1 MFLQSV
7 ISIKGEGRPIAPFS
21 ITKYPINRRTT
32 MRLLKAFTVGLL
44 IALFAAQAPSAFA
57 QLTDILKKVKKA
69 VGMSGG
75 ELSQSKIIEGLKEA
89 LEIGTGNA
97 AGLVSKLD
105 GYYKNPKIK
114 IPLPE
119 SVQKVEKIL
128 RKVGF
133 GSKVDDFEMSMNRAA
148 EQAAPEAKALFT
160 DTIKQMSFDDARK
173 ILNGKDNAATLY
185 FKEKTWDRL
194 YDKFKPIVNSTM
206 SEVGATRYY
215 QDLDKKV
222 SSIPFADSM
231 SFDLDKYVTDGALDG
246 LFYMV
251 AQEEQ
256 KIRQNPAARVTD
268 LLKEVFGGKR

>member
-1 MFLQSV
+1 
-7 ISIKGEGRPIAPFS
+7 
-21 ITKYPINRRTT
+21 
-32 MRLLKAFTVGLL
+32 MRLLKAFMVGLL
-44 IALFAAQAPSAFA
+44 IALFAVQAPSAFA
-57 QLTDILKKVKKA
+57 QLTDILKSVKKS
-69 VGMSGG
+69 VGMG
-75 ELSQSKIIEGLKEA
+75 EGLPESKIVEGLKEA
-89 LEIGTGNA
+89 LQIGTGNA
-97 AGLVSKLD
+97 VGLVSKLD

-133 GSKVDDFEMSMNRAA
+133 GSKVDDFEMSMSRAA
-148 EQAAPEAKALFT
+148 EQAAPEAKALFI

-185 FKEKTWDRL
+185 FKDKTWDRL

-206 SEVGATRYY
+206 SEAGVTRYY

-222 SSIPFADSM
+222 RSTPFAGSM
-231 SFDLDKYVTDGALDG
+231 SFDLEKYVTDGALDG

-251 AQEEQ
+251 EQQER
-256 KIRQNPAARVTD
+256 KIRQDPVARVTD
-268 LLKEVFGGKR
+268 LLEEVFGGKR

>member
-1 MFLQSV
+1 MKL
-7 ISIKGEGRPIAPFS
+7 
-21 ITKYPINRRTT
+21 YRT
-32 MRLLKAFTVGLL
+32 LLSGLL
-44 IALFAAQAPSAFA
+44 IALFIIQAPPALA
-57 QLTDILKKVKKA
+57 QFQDIFNRVKKA

-75 ELSQSKIIEGLKEA
+75 ELSESKVIEGLKEA

-105 GYYKNPKIK
+105 GYYKNSKIK

-119 SVQKVEKIL
+119 SVRKVEKIL

-148 EQAAPEAKALFT
+148 EQAAPEAKVLFT

-185 FKEKTWDRL
+185 FKDKTWDRL
-194 YDKFKPIVNSTM
+194 YDKFKPIINSTM
-206 SEVGATRYY
+206 SEVGVTRYY

-222 SSIPFADSM
+222 RSIPFVDSM
-231 SFDLDKYVTDGALDG
+231 SFDLDQYVTDGALDG
-246 LFYMV
+246 LFYMLE
-251 AQEEQ
+251 QEERS
-256 KIRQNPAARVTD
+256 IRKDPTARVTD
-268 LLKEVFGGKR
+268 LLKEVFGSRP

>member
-1 MFLQSV
+1 
-7 ISIKGEGRPIAPFS
+7 
-21 ITKYPINRRTT
+21 
-32 MRLLKAFTVGLL
+32 MRLLKAFMVGLL
-44 IALFAAQAPSAFA
+44 IALFAVQAPSAFA
-57 QLTDILKKVKKA
+57 QLTDILKSVKKS
-69 VGMSGG
+69 VGMG
-75 ELSQSKIIEGLKEA
+75 EGLPESKIIEGLKEA

-97 AGLVSKLD
+97 VGLVSKLD

-133 GSKVDDFEMSMNRAA
+133 GSKVDDFEMSMSRAA
-148 EQAAPEAKALFT
+148 EQAAPEAKALFI

-185 FKEKTWDRL
+185 FKDKTWDRL

-206 SEVGATRYY
+206 SEAGVTRYY

-222 SSIPFADSM
+222 RSIPFAGSM
-231 SFDLDKYVTDGALDG
+231 SFDVDKYVTDGALDG

-251 AQEEQ
+251 EQQER
-256 KIRQNPAARVTD
+256 KIRQDPVARVTD
-268 LLKEVFGGKR
+268 LLEEVFGGKH

>member
-1 MFLQSV
+1 
-7 ISIKGEGRPIAPFS
+7 
-21 ITKYPINRRTT
+21 
-32 MRLLKAFTVGLL
+32 MRILKVFTVGLL

-57 QLTDILKKVKKA
+57 QFTDILKSVKKA
-69 VGMSGG
+69 VGMNGG

-89 LEIGTGNA
+89 LQIGTGNA
-97 AGLVSKLD
+97 TGLVSKLD

-160 DTIKQMSFDDARK
+160 DTIKQMSIDDARK

-185 FKEKTWDRL
+185 FKDKTWDRL

-206 SEVGATRYY
+206 SEVGTTRYY

-222 SSIPFADSM
+222 RSIPFADSM

-246 LFYMV
+246 LFYMLE
-251 AQEEQ
+251 QEERS
-256 KIRQNPAARVTD
+256 IRKDPAARVTD
-268 LLKEVFGGKR
+268 LLKEVFGSRP

>member
-1 MFLQSV
+1 
-7 ISIKGEGRPIAPFS
+7 
-21 ITKYPINRRTT
+21 

-57 QLTDILKKVKKA
+57 QLTDILKSVKKA
-69 VGMSGG
+69 VGISGG
-75 ELSQSKIIEGLKEA
+75 ELSESKIIEGLKEA

-148 EQAAPEAKALFT
+148 EQAAPAAKALFT

-185 FKEKTWDRL
+185 FKDKTWDRL

-206 SEVGATRYY
+206 SEVGVTRYY

-222 SSIPFADSM
+222 RSIPFADSM

-251 AQEEQ
+251 EQEERS
-256 KIRQNPAARVTD
+256 IRKDPAARVTD
-268 LLKEVFGGKR
+268 LLKKVFGSRR

>member
-1 MFLQSV
+1 
-7 ISIKGEGRPIAPFS
+7 
-21 ITKYPINRRTT
+21 
-32 MRLLKAFTVGLL
+32 MRILKVFTVGLL

-57 QLTDILKKVKKA
+57 QFTDILKSVKKA
-69 VGMSGG
+69 VGISGG
-75 ELSQSKIIEGLKEA
+75 ELSESKIIEGLKEA

-148 EQAAPEAKALFT
+148 EKAAPEAKALFT
-160 DTIKQMSFDDARK
+160 DTIKQMSIDDARK
-173 ILNGKDNAATLY
+173 ILNGNDNAATLY
-185 FKEKTWDRL
+185 FKDKTWDRL

-206 SEVGATRYY
+206 SEVGTTRYY

-222 SSIPFADSM
+222 RSIPFADSM

>member
-1 MFLQSV
+1 
-7 ISIKGEGRPIAPFS
+7 
-21 ITKYPINRRTT
+21 
-32 MRLLKAFTVGLL
+32 MRLLKAFMVGLL
-44 IALFAAQAPSAFA
+44 IALFAVQAPSAFA
-57 QLTDILKKVKKA
+57 QLTDILKSVKKS
-69 VGMSGG
+69 VGMG
-75 ELSQSKIIEGLKEA
+75 EGLPESKIIEGLKEA

-97 AGLVSKLD
+97 VGLVSKLD

-133 GSKVDDFEMSMNRAA
+133 GSKVDDFEMSMSRAA
-148 EQAAPEAKALFT
+148 EQAAPEAKALFI

-185 FKEKTWDRL
+185 FKDKTWDRL

-206 SEVGATRYY
+206 SEAGVTRYY

-222 SSIPFADSM
+222 RSIPFAGSM

-251 AQEEQ
+251 EQQER
-256 KIRQNPAARVTD
+256 KIRQDPVARVTD
-268 LLKEVFGGKR
+268 LLEEVFGGKH

>member
-1 MFLQSV
+1 
-7 ISIKGEGRPIAPFS
+7 
-21 ITKYPINRRTT
+21 

-44 IALFAAQAPSAFA
+44 IALFAAHAPSAFA
-57 QLTDILKKVKKA
+57 QLTDILKSVKKA

-75 ELSQSKIIEGLKEA
+75 ELSESKIIEGLKEA
-89 LEIGTGNA
+89 LQIGTGNA

-148 EQAAPEAKALFT
+148 EQAAPAAKALFT

-185 FKEKTWDRL
+185 FKDKTWDRL
-194 YDKFKPIVNSTM
+194 YDTFKPVVNSTM
-206 SEVGATRYY
+206 SEVGTTRYY

-222 SSIPFADSM
+222 RSIPFTDSM
-231 SFDLDKYVTDGALDG
+231 SFDLDKYVTNGALDG

-268 LLKEVFGGKR
+268 LLKEVFSGKR

>member
-1 MFLQSV
+1 
-7 ISIKGEGRPIAPFS
+7 
-21 ITKYPINRRTT
+21 
-32 MRLLKAFTVGLL
+32 MRSLKAFMVGLL
-44 IALFAAQAPSAFA
+44 IVLFAAQAPSAFG
-57 QLTDILKKVKKA
+57 QFTDILKSLKKTI
-69 VGMSGG
+69 GMNGG
-75 ELSQSKIIEGLKEA
+75 ELSTSKIIEGLKEA
-89 LEIGTGNA
+89 LQIGTGNA
-97 AGLVSKLD
+97 VGLVSTLD

-119 SVQKVEKIL
+119 SVQKLEKIL

-148 EQAAPEAKALFT
+148 EQAAPAAKALFI

-173 ILNGKDNAATLY
+173 ILSGDDNAATLY
-185 FKEKTWDRL
+185 FKDKTWDRL
-194 YDKFKPIVNSTM
+194 FDKFKPIVNSAM
-206 SEVGATRYY
+206 SEVGVTRYY
-215 QDLDKKV
+215 QDLDRKV
-222 SSIPFADSM
+222 RSIPFADRM

-251 AQEEQ
+251 AQEEK

>member
-1 MFLQSV
+1 MKL
-7 ISIKGEGRPIAPFS
+7 
-21 ITKYPINRRTT
+21 YRT
-32 MRLLKAFTVGLL
+32 LLSGLL
-44 IALFAAQAPSAFA
+44 IALFIIQAPPALA
-57 QLTDILKKVKKA
+57 QFQDIFNRVKKA

-75 ELSQSKIIEGLKEA
+75 ELSESKIVEGLKEA

-105 GYYKNPKIK
+105 GYYKNSKIK

-119 SVQKVEKIL
+119 SVRKVEKIL

-185 FKEKTWDRL
+185 FKDKTWDRL
-194 YDKFKPIVNSTM
+194 YDKFKPIINSTM
-206 SEVGATRYY
+206 SEVGVTRYY
-215 QDLDKKV
+215 QDLNKKV
-222 SSIPFADSM
+222 RSFPFADSM
-231 SFDLDKYVTDGALDG
+231 SFDLDQYVTDGALDG
-246 LFYMV
+246 LFYMLE
-251 AQEEQ
+251 QEERS
-256 KIRQNPAARVTD
+256 IRKDPTARVTD
-268 LLKEVFGGKR
+268 LLKEVFGSKR

>member
-1 MFLQSV
+1 MKLFRTLISGLV
-7 ISIKGEGRPIAPFS
+7 IVLFIMQPPPALAQFQDIF
-21 ITKYPINRRTT
+21 NR
-32 MRLLKAFTVGLL
+32 
-44 IALFAAQAPSAFA
+44 
-57 QLTDILKKVKKA
+57 VKKA

-75 ELSQSKIIEGLKEA
+75 ELSESKVIEGLKEA

-105 GYYKNPKIK
+105 GYYKNSKIK

-119 SVQKVEKIL
+119 SVRKVEKIL

-148 EQAAPEAKALFT
+148 EQAAPEAKVLFT

-185 FKEKTWDRL
+185 FKDKTWDRL
-194 YDKFKPIVNSTM
+194 YDKFKPIINSTM
-206 SEVGATRYY
+206 SEVGVTRYY

-222 SSIPFADSM
+222 RSIPFVDSM
-231 SFDLDKYVTDGALDG
+231 SFDLDQYVTDGALDG
-246 LFYMV
+246 LFYMLE
-251 AQEEQ
+251 QEERS
-256 KIRQNPAARVTD
+256 IRKDPAARVTD
-268 LLKEVFGGKR
+268 LLKEVFGSRP